1 MSPADTTKLAALKN
15 LEPDLTDVTY
25 MADIACETITEA
37 FARLDLH
44 RELAGGKPDLYYLTH
59 DQLDRILFSVRHAH
73 QMVKDLET
81 KFLTIF
87 DGPGEAGEEVH
98 P

>member
-37 FARLDLH
+37 FARIDLH
-44 RELAGGKPDLYYLTH
+44 RELAGGKPNLYYLTL
-59 DQLDRILFSVRHAH
+59 DQLDRILFSARHAH
-73 QMVKDLET
+73 EMAKAMET
-81 KFLTIF
+81 KFLAIIE
-87 DGPGEAGEEVH
+87 GPREAGEEVQ